1 MRSGLSLVLVRMG
14 GRPCAIP
21 SARIV
26 EIVPRVNLDHIPD
39 APAEVLGVMNLR
51 GRVVPVMDV
60 RAHVAGRD
68 VESRAY
74 QHLVVVELG
83 DRQVGLA
90 VEDVQDVV
98 EVSPSDIEKPG
109 DLTGA
114 KSPGVVRINEEL
126 VLVITPEDV
135 IHA

>member
-1 MRSGLSLVLVRMG
+1 MRGGLSLVLVRMG

-26 EIVPRVNLDHIPD
+26 EIVPRLNLDHIPD

-60 RAHVAGRD
+60 RAHVAGREL
-68 VESRAY
+68 ESHTY
-74 QHLVVVELG
+74 QHLVVVDVG

-98 EVSPSDIEKPG
+98 EISPDAIEKPG
-109 DLTGA
+109 DLTGNQ
-114 KSPGVVRINEEL
+114 SPGVVRIKDEM
-126 VLVITPEDV
+126 VLVISPEDV